1 MILSLIIL
9 VFMGRYKSQN
19 CLRNLNSIMLWY
31 DSFLFLY
38 THTTKSNLM
47 TIEINIRNKEIF
59 ASNFFANQNTTTL
72 IILILKVSLILK
84 SYGKRL
90 NLISVIKD

>member
-1 MILSLIIL
+1 
-9 VFMGRYKSQN
+9 
-19 CLRNLNSIMLWY
+19 
-31 DSFLFLY
+31 
-38 THTTKSNLM
+38 M
-47 TIEINIRNKEIF
+47 TIEINIKNKEIF